1 MAKLKDLQVEKYKI
15 MSFRRSIIFIF
26 VLLSFSGLSSR
37 VFSQQDTSTVSN
49 FQTQSD
55 TTAVATNAPAV
66 QPSPQAGN
74 TQFGMQTVLEMTERG
89 GKIGYLIIV
98 VLIVGVFFLILEF
111 IRRNYD
117 KKHADEIVK
126 LKFKELAIE
135 QIEQKVIDT
144 AKTNSISGLLFKL
157 VQIYRETGSS
167 ERFNDEIIKYKQGL
181 QEKFD
186 TFKNR
191 MWFISDSEGA
201 LGLLGTVW
209 GMYTTFMGG
218 LMDPQSIIAGM
229 GVALVTTL
237 YGLIASLIIN
247 LFTTEIIAMFNKN
260 LDALTEKSH
269 EFQLKIIE
277 EEMKRQKEELTR
289 PIYVMPDTTRM
300 PQPVSAPVAE
310 KSGDG
315 KKPVSTVTE
324 DEGELPTKTRGK
336 RQSSVFPQKL
346 MILSGENQ
354 SGTVGTALKPL
365 VVRVTDEINN
375 PLASRQV
382 IFKIMSGNATL
393 SDGKTEFVCETDIQG
408 QASSGLKLG
417 TKVTKVVVA
426 AQVVGKDGQWLECY
440 FNAVANAGDAANLEY
455 VSGNFQNAPVR
466 STVRQPLTVK
476 VTDAYGN
483 PIKDYKTAFKIESG
497 DGRFPGNKDSL
508 FEGLTDADGILSVAY
523 ILGDSPGI
531 NVISINAKGLN
542 VAVEKFQLFAQ
553 PRGNS
558 EL

>member
-1 MAKLKDLQVEKYKI
+1 MLY
-15 MSFRRSIIFIF
+15 RRIVLFIF
-26 VLLSFSGLSSR
+26 VLLSFSGISSW
-37 VFSQQDTSTVSN
+37 VIPQQDTSSVNN
-49 FQTQSD
+49 FQAQPD
-55 TTAVATNAPAV
+55 TTTADINTPEAQTE
-66 QPSPQAGN
+66 QPQSSP
-74 TQFGMQTVLEMTERG
+74 QFGMQTIMEMTKKG
-89 GKIGYLIIV
+89 GGIGYLIIV
-98 VLIVGVFFLILEF
+98 VLIVGIFFLILEYL
-111 IRRNYD
+111 RRSHD

-126 LKFKELAIE
+126 LRFKDLAIE
-135 QIEQKVIDT
+135 QIEQKVIST
-144 AKTNSISGLLFKL
+144 AQSNSISGLLFKL

-167 ERFNDEIIKYKQGL
+167 ERFNDEIVKYKQSL

-218 LMDPQSIIAGM
+218 IMQPQYIIGGM

-269 EFQLKIIE
+269 EFQLKVIE
-277 EEMKRQKEELTR
+277 EEMKKQKEELTR
-289 PIYVMPDTTRM
+289 PIYVMSDTTRA
-300 PQPVSAPVAE
+300 PQPAPTATAE
-310 KSGDG
+310 GPSDG
-315 KKPVSTVTE
+315 KRPVSVPE
-324 DEGELPTKTRGK
+324 ADEEIEPPVKTRGK
-336 RQSSVFPQKL
+336 RQTGIYPQKL
-346 MILSGENQ
+346 AVASGDNQ
-354 SGTVGTALKPL
+354 SGFVGTALKPL
-365 VVRVTDEINN
+365 MVKVCDEINN

-382 IFKIMSGNATL
+382 IFKVMSGFATL
-393 SDGKTEFVCETDIQG
+393 SDGKTEFICETDIEG

-417 TKVTKVVVA
+417 SKVSKVLVA
-426 AQVVGKDGQWLECY
+426 AQVAGKDGQWLECY
-440 FNAVANAGDAANLEY
+440 FNAVANPGEAANLEY

-483 PIKDYKTAFKIESG
+483 PIKDYKTSFKIESG
-497 DGRFPGNKDSL
+497 DGRFPGNRDSL

-523 ILGDSPGI
+523 ILGDAPGV

-542 VAVEKFQLFAQ
+542 AALDKFQLFAQ

-558 EL
+558 DL